1 MSEIGVDTQAYEA
14 LKKWSIL
21 ETILT
26 NDTSS
31 NNWPAMEA
39 VSLLSASK
47 LPSTIKKSF
56 KLQQC
61 FV

>member
-1 MSEIGVDTQAYEA
+1 M
-14 LKKWSIL
+14 SIL

-26 NDTSS
+26 NDTPS
-31 NNWPAMEA
+31 NNCPAMEA